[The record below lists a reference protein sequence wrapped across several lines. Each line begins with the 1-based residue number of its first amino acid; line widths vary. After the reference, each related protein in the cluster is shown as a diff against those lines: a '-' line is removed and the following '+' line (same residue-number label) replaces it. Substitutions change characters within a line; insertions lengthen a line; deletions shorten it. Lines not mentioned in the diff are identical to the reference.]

1 LYLGGR
7 DVKNAEKVWWIKVG
21 ASIGVALVT
30 LAFQVYMGFT
40 GETAFMVG
48 VIIYIMI
55 SEVSAYFMEIDR
67 TRSLKIGVGAFLFVW
82 VMVWTLAYTVVQTLG

>member
-1 LYLGGR
+1 M
-7 DVKNAEKVWWIKVG
+7 KNAEKVWWIKVV

-48 VIIYIMI
+48 VVLYIII
-55 SEVSAYFMEIDR
+55 SEASAYVMEVER
-67 TRSLKIGVGAFLFVW
+67 VRSLKIGVGAFLFVW

>member
-1 LYLGGR
+1 M
-7 DVKNAEKVWWIKVG
+7 KNAETVWWFKVV
-21 ASIGVALVT
+21 ASIGVALIT
-30 LAFQVYMGFT
+30 LAFQIYMGFA

-48 VIIYIMI
+48 VVLYIMI

-82 VMVWTLAYTVVQTLG
+82 VMVWTLAYTVIQTLG